1 MCDLSCAFYPSYKQ
15 QQAGAGREA
24 GGEVGGSLGRA
35 PSAEQ
40 KREEAEEVEEQASS
54 HMSTV
59 SQQEGRGSLDHQ
71 GGSEGGVTLRI
82 AFTKS
87 TYIGKR

>member
-1 MCDLSCAFYPSYKQ
+1 MCFLEFSEIVCDLSCGFYPSYKR

-40 KREEAEEVEEQASS
+40 KGEAEEVEDQAP
-54 HMSTV
+54 HMNTV
-59 SQQEGRGSLDHQ
+59 SQQEGEGSLDHQ
-71 GGSEGGVTLRI
+71 GGSEGG
-82 AFTKS
+82 S
-87 TYIGKR
+87 Y